1 MDRRRH
7 DLANTLAALGARAA
21 LRRRRPSTRPA
32 ASAPAGSRSEP
43 LVLVVED
50 EPSLRELVRAGLE
63 DRGWTTVTVAHAEDA
78 LGVAAAYGHVD
89 VVVTDVVMP
98 RMSGCTLVDRL
109 RRMLPRLRVVYLS
122 GVDPRELELDRTT
135 AHVGKPFELDELD
148 RTIRVLLAEA

>member
-21 LRRRRPSTRPA
+21 LRRTRQPA
-32 ASAPAGSRSEP
+32 DAGESDPGEP
-43 LVLVVED
+43 VRNALVLVVED
-50 EPSLRELVRAGLE
+50 EPALRELVRAGLE
-63 DRGWTTVTVAHAEDA
+63 DRGWTTVTAAHAEDA
-78 LGVAAAYGHVD
+78 LGVAAAYGQLD

-98 RMSGCTLVDRL
+98 RMSGRTLVERL

-122 GVDPRELELDRTT
+122 GVEPRDLELDRAT
-135 AHVGKPFELDELD
+135 AHMRKPFELDELD